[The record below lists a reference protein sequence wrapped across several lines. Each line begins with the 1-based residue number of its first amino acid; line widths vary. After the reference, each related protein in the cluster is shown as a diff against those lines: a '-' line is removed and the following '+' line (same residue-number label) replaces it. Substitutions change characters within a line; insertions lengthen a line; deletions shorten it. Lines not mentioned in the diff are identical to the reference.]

1 MKKKKAPLQRI
12 ILKTLAV
19 AGVLTVAAVAPNVL
33 AELRKLD
40 PAFARQKN
48 VKRRIQETLWRME
61 RSGTVSLPRRGTM
74 GRVEL
79 LPKGKA
85 LIEKIRA
92 SEYQIPEPLMWDGKW
107 RIVMFDVPESRRR
120 VRDQLRRLL
129 QEAGLK
135 RLHDSVWVHPYPCDE
150 LVVLVKAHLKNTRG
164 EVHYSVGE
172 LIESDRVLREQ
183 FNLG

>member
-1 MKKKKAPLQRI
+1 MKRAPLRRI

-19 AGVLTVAAVAPNVL
+19 AGVISLAAVAPNVL
-33 AELRKLD
+33 GELRKFD

-48 VKRRIQETLWRME
+48 IRRRIQETLWRME
-61 RSGTVSLPRRGTM
+61 RGEIVSLPRRGTM

-79 LPKGKA
+79 LPKGET
-85 LIEKIRA
+85 LIEKIRV
-92 SEYQIPEPLMWDGKW
+92 SEYQIPEPLIWDGKW

-120 VRDQLRRLL
+120 IRDQLRRLL

-150 LVVLVKAHLKNTRG
+150 LVVLVKAYLKNTRG
-164 EVHYSVGE
+164 EVHYGVGE
-172 LIESDRVLREQ
+172 LIESDRALREQ